1 MALSRKRE
9 KELKRLRSAASDL
22 MDDQREVLEHASRVV
37 REARRQAVHLG
48 REEVAPRF
56 RDAID
61 KNVRPAMETGFAA
74 SRSVAGGA
82 KDRLQRDVVPAVS
95 SALSSALA
103 VLEVSKDPR
112 VREALNRVRDAGNQV
127 GSRVG
132 AKVGIV
138 QPKKSAGPGRYI
150 LVAVAVIAAAGIAYA
165 AWQTLR
171 ADDELWV
178 SDDENDEIM
187 PKTPS
192 AAAPVTPSEPTSS
205 EPTPSEPT
213 EG

>member
-22 MDDQREVLEHASRVV
+22 MDDQRDVLEHASRVV
-37 REARRQAVHLG
+37 REASRQAAHLG
-48 REEVAPRF
+48 REEVAPRV
-56 RDAID
+56 RDAYD
-61 KNVRPAMETGFAA
+61 RNVRPAVETGVAA
-74 SRSVAGGA
+74 SRSVADSA
-82 KDRLQRDVVPAVS
+82 RDRLQRDVFPAVS

-112 VREALNRVRDAGNQV
+112 VREAIGRVRDAGNQV
-127 GSRVG
+127 SSKVGS
-132 AKVGIV
+132 KVGIV
-138 QPKKSAGPGRYI
+138 QPKKTAGPGRYI
-150 LVAVAVIAAAGIAYA
+150 LVGVAVIAAAGVAYA

-178 SDDENDEIM
+178 SDDEADESV
-187 PKTPS
+187 PSTPAASSPTASSPAASSPTS
-192 AAAPVTPSEPTSS
+192 AA
-205 EPTPSEPT
+205 PT